1 MFSCKSYYVV
11 AVASERMKVI
21 PVDSF
26 EEHSKIYH
34 ERRNAGF
41 ETEYEVK
48 HYIIVGDVHYNPLSH
63 ADPGVSQL
71 LYNKP
76 KNRFANIFPCECTTA
91 VSTVQWASGSV
102 PVLSP
107 QMTSLV

>member
-1 MFSCKSYYVV
+1 MIRNLQCKSLYFVV
-11 AVASERMKVI
+11 ALDSERMKVI

-48 HYIIVGDVHYNPLSH
+48 HCIIIIITIIVGDVHYNPLSH
-63 ADPGVSQL
+63 ADL
-71 LYNKP
+71 
-76 KNRFANIFPCECTTA
+76 ECR
-91 VSTVQWASGSV
+91 ASSSSWSFSV
-102 PVLSP
+102 ALQQTQKQICQHIP
-107 QMTSLV
+107 M

>member
-1 MFSCKSYYVV
+1 
-11 AVASERMKVI
+11 MKVI

-48 HYIIVGDVHYNPLSH
+48 HYIIIITIIVGNVH
-63 ADPGVSQL
+63 
-71 LYNKP
+71 
-76 KNRFANIFPCECTTA
+76 
-91 VSTVQWASGSV
+91 
-102 PVLSP
+102 
-107 QMTSLV
+107 